1 MQPVSLTA
9 GNQEFIAP
17 VAIYLLAKS
26 AGSNINFTT
35 YELPFITKI
44 YSCRLLGLMHLSV
57 LSSRAGW
64 QGIHGDSPN
73 I

>member
-1 MQPVSLTA
+1 MQPVSLTV

-35 YELPFITKI
+35 YELPFITKK
-44 YSCRLLGLMHLSV
+44 YMLVVG
-57 LSSRAGW
+57 
-64 QGIHGDSPN
+64 PN
-73 I
+73 TLISAKQQSGMARYPR